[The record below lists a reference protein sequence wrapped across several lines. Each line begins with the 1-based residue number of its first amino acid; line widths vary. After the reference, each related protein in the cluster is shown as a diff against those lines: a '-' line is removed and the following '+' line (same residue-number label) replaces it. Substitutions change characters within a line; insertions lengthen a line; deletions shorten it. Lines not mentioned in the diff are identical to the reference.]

1 MFKTVKRIIDW
12 CGEFKGKL
20 YLGFI
25 FSFFSYWFAAMPVM
39 VAAYTIGMLLDA
51 GRGAGTFDRAWIWK
65 SLVIMGVFVFLRFL
79 FDYLR
84 ARCQEAISYELIARD
99 RLAVGDAL
107 KRVSLGYFAQ
117 MNTGNILNS
126 ITTGLGTLENMGI
139 RMIDNF
145 VGGYLNFLCIFL
157 FLLFFNP
164 VVSLIA
170 LAGAFASFLCLLLV
184 SKHSVKH
191 TPAEAEAGRNLAGA
205 VLEYARG
212 ISVVKSFGKSGASM
226 EAMQKACR
234 DSRDIRLAIEWG
246 FTPANCLHL
255 LALKCA
261 SVALAAEACFLGF
274 RGEMEFPVMLMFVF
288 FPFGIFGSLE
298 PISDSAHVLGVI
310 DEAMGQLDELKQDHF
325 IDENGTDIPL
335 TNYDIAFSDVS
346 FGYDSRTI
354 LKGVSFRIPEHTTT
368 AIVGPSG
375 SGKTTMVLEML
386 MPALQSRID
395 RSPQPTQVRLL
406 EADGVSKAHLID
418 ATPIGANIRSTVAT
432 YCGVHDDLRR
442 AFAKT
447 DAARTIGL
455 KAGAFSYNTGK
466 LRCATCDGTGSI
478 SLDVQFLPDVDIECP
493 ACHGSRYSDA
503 IAELK
508 LPCTDGVAYS
518 MPQLMT
524 MTVDDAMPVLRDVK
538 PIQTKLATLHEL
550 GLGYLALGEPTPAL
564 SGGEAQRLKLAS
576 EMGRKQHDAVFVF
589 DEPTIGL
596 HPLDVRVLLHVFDE
610 LVANGATV
618 VVIEHDLDVIANADY
633 VVDMGPGGGEAGGR
647 VVCEGAPSRIAAC
660 PESVTGRYLQSS
672 QC

>member
-25 FSFFSYWFAAMPVM
+25 FSFFSCWFAAMPVM

-126 ITTGLGTLENMGI
+126 ITTGLGMLENMGI

-191 TPAEAEAGRNLAGA
+191 APAEAEAGRNLAGA

-288 FPFGIFGSLE
+288 FSFGIFGSLE

-310 DEAMGQLDELKQDHF
+310 DEAMDQLDELKQDHF

-375 SGKTTMVLEML
+375 SGKTT
-386 MPALQSRID
+386 IC
-395 RSPQPTQVRLL
+395 
-406 EADGVSKAHLID
+406 
-418 ATPIGANIRSTVAT
+418 N
-432 YCGVHDDLRR
+432 LR
-442 AFAKT
+442 
-447 DAARTIGL
+447 
-455 KAGAFSYNTGK
+455 
-466 LRCATCDGTGSI
+466 
-478 SLDVQFLPDVDIECP
+478 
-493 ACHGSRYSDA
+493 
-503 IAELK
+503 
-508 LPCTDGVAYS
+508 
-518 MPQLMT
+518 
-524 MTVDDAMPVLRDVK
+524 
-538 PIQTKLATLHEL
+538 
-550 GLGYLALGEPTPAL
+550 
-564 SGGEAQRLKLAS
+564 
-576 EMGRKQHDAVFVF
+576 QH
-589 DEPTIGL
+589 
-596 HPLDVRVLLHVFDE
+596 H
-610 LVANGATV
+610 
-618 VVIEHDLDVIANADY
+618 
-633 VVDMGPGGGEAGGR
+633 GGR
-647 VVCEGAPSRIAAC
+647 TRRQGIYLRQPAVQYGDGISECV
-660 PESVTGRYLQSS
+660 SVPRYHPRQYLFWKNGCHRGGDDRCSARGTVP
-672 QC
+672 